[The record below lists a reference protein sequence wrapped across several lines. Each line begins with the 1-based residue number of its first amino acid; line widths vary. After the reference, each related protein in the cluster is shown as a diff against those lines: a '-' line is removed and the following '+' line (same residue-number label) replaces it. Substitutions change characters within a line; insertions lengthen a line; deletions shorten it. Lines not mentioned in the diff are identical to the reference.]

1 MITTDHL
8 SKRFRRTLAVD
19 DLTVE
24 VRPGRV
30 TGFLGPNGAGK
41 TTTIRMLLGLD
52 TPSTGTALL
61 AGHAYRDLTHPLRVV
76 GSLLDASA
84 VHGGR
89 TARAHLAWV
98 AASNRLASRRIGEV
112 LERTG
117 LSDVADRRVATFSLG
132 MRQRLGIAV
141 ALLGDPA
148 VLVLDEPV
156 NGLDPEGIRWIRRL
170 MRSLADEGR
179 TVLLSSHLITEME
192 QTADHLLVIGRG
204 RLIADVGVAELTA
217 GGQSLE
223 DAYFALTEGSV
234 QFGSRTGGLATS

>member
-1 MITTDHL
+1 MITTDRL
-8 SKRFRRTLAVD
+8 TKRFRHTTAVD
-19 DLTVE
+19 QLTVD

-41 TTTIRMLLGLD
+41 TTTIRLLLGLD
-52 TPSTGTALL
+52 TPSSGTALID
-61 AGHAYRDLTHPLRVV
+61 GRPYRTHPQPLRVV
-76 GSLLDASA
+76 GALLDASA

-89 TARAHLAWV
+89 TARAHLTWV
-98 AASNRLASRRIGEV
+98 AASNQLAPRRIGHV
-112 LERTG
+112 LDQTG
-117 LSDVADRRVATFSLG
+117 LSDVAHRRVKTFSLG

-156 NGLDPEGIRWIRRL
+156 NGLDPEGIRWIRKL
-170 MRSLADEGR
+170 LRSLADEGR
-179 TVLLSSHLITEME
+179 TVLLSSHLISEMA

-204 RLIADVGVAELTA
+204 RLVADVAVSDLTS

-223 DAYFALTEGSV
+223 EAYFALTDGIVE
-234 QFGSRTGGLATS
+234 FASRTSESA

>member
-1 MITTDHL
+1 MITTDRL
-8 SKRFRRTLAVD
+8 TKRFRRTVAVD
-19 DLTVE
+19 ALTIE

-52 TPSTGTALL
+52 TPSGGSALV
-61 AGHAYRDLTHPLRVV
+61 AGHAYRTLSRPLHVV

-89 TARAHLAWV
+89 TARAHLTWV
-98 AASNRLASRRIGEV
+98 AASNQISPRRIGQV
-112 LERTG
+112 LEQTG
-117 LSDVADRRVATFSLG
+117 LSDVAHRRVATYSLG

-148 VLVLDEPV
+148 ILVLDEPV

-192 QTADHLLVIGRG
+192 QAADHLLIIGRG
-204 RLIADVGVAELTA
+204 RLIADVGVSTLTA
-217 GGQSLE
+217 GGRSLE
-223 DAYFALTEGSV
+223 QAYFALTEGSAE
-234 QFGSRTGGLATS
+234 FGSCTSESA